1 MLWSLLAAWLH
12 VLTSPA
18 GAVSAC
24 SAFAFAAS
32 GGNHYLNT
40 AHVHGVGTAWLHGC
54 MLSQELVNR
63 MPSFPSLSRLGVLG
77 LPPLRAL
84 VPSASARS
92 WSAIM
97 NKRFGLG
104 AAGADSVAVA
114 NRTAMEIMMLGI
126 VDLDFLLVIEPALRQ
141 SSEVC

>member
-1 MLWSLLAAWLH
+1 M
-12 VLTSPA
+12 
-18 GAVSAC
+18 
-24 SAFAFAAS
+24 F
-32 GGNHYLNT
+32 
-40 AHVHGVGTAWLHGC
+40 
-54 MLSQELVNR
+54 SQEFVNR

-77 LPPLRAL
+77 LPPLRAP

-114 NRTAMEIMMLGI
+114 NRTAMESMMDETLLAI
-126 VDLDFLLVIEPALRQ
+126 VDLDFLLVIAPALRQ